1 LLHALLLVFPM
12 KEIKWI
18 LGSQSPRRKEL
29 LAGIG
34 VEFEVRLKD
43 TEELY
48 PDSLPASEVPEF
60 LAKLKAA
67 ALLPGLADNEAVIC
81 ADTVVILEGEILGKP
96 LDFEDAKKML
106 SRLSGK
112 KHTVIT
118 GVFIGSQIK
127 STSFSE
133 RTDVEFEHL
142 TEEEINF
149 YINQYKPFDKAG
161 SYGVQEWIG
170 YVAVKRMEGTYTNVM
185 GLPTNRLYRE
195 IQEFIL

>member
-1 LLHALLLVFPM
+1 M
-12 KEIKWI
+12 
-18 LGSQSPRRKEL
+18 
-29 LAGIG
+29 LA
-34 VEFEVRLKD
+34 
-43 TEELY
+43 
-48 PDSLPASEVPEF
+48 
-60 LAKLKAA
+60 
-67 ALLPGLADNEAVIC
+67 
-81 ADTVVILEGEILGKP
+81 
-96 LDFEDAKKML
+96 
-106 SRLSGK
+106 RLSGK

-118 GVFIGSQIK
+118 GVFIGSKTK

-185 GLPTNRLYRE
+185 GLPTNRL
-195 IQEFIL
+195 

>member
-1 LLHALLLVFPM
+1 M
-12 KEIKWI
+12 TDIKWI

-34 VEFEVRLKD
+34 VEFEVRIKD

-48 PDSLPASEVPEF
+48 PDSLPAEEVPGY
-60 LAKLKAA
+60 LAKLKAD
-67 ALLPGLADNEAVIC
+67 ALLPDLADNEAVIC
-81 ADTVVILEGEILGKP
+81 ADTVVILDGEILGKP
-96 LDFEDAKKML
+96 LNGEDAKKML

-118 GVFIGSQIK
+118 GVFIGSKNQQNV
-127 STSFSE
+127 FSE
-133 RTDVEFEHL
+133 RTEVEFEHL

-185 GLPTNRLYRE
+185 GLPTNRLYQE
-195 IQEFIL
+195 IQKFI

>member
-1 LLHALLLVFPM
+1 M
-12 KEIKWI
+12 NKIKWI

-34 VEFEVRLKD
+34 VEFEVRIKD
-43 TEELY
+43 TEEVY

-60 LAKLKAA
+60 LAKLKAN
-67 ALLPGLADNEAVIC
+67 ALLPDLADYEVVIC

-96 LDFEDAKKML
+96 TDFNDAKQML
-106 SRLSGK
+106 TRLSGK
-112 KHTVIT
+112 RHTVIT
-118 GVFIGSQIK
+118 GVFIGSKTK

-133 RTDVEFEHL
+133 HTEVEFEDL
-142 TEEEINF
+142 MEEEIEF
-149 YINQYKPFDKAG
+149 YINHYKPFDKAG

-185 GLPTNRLYRE
+185 GLPTNRLHRE
-195 IQEFIL
+195 ILKFTP

>member
-1 LLHALLLVFPM
+1 M
-12 KEIKWI
+12 KELKWI

-34 VEFEVRLKD
+34 IDFEVRIKD
-43 TEELY
+43 TEEIY
-48 PDSLPASEVPEF
+48 PDSLSATEVPEF
-60 LAKLKAA
+60 LAKLKAD
-67 ALLPGLADNEAVIC
+67 ALLPGLADDEVVIC
-81 ADTVVILEGEILGKP
+81 ADTVVILDGEILGKP
-96 LDFEDAKKML
+96 IDSEDARLML

-118 GVFIGSQIK
+118 GVFIGSKTK
-127 STSFSE
+127 SASFSE

-142 TEEEINF
+142 SEEEIRF
-149 YINQYKPFDKAG
+149 YIDQYKPFDKAG

-195 IQEFIL
+195 IREFNP

>member
-1 LLHALLLVFPM
+1 M

-34 VEFEVRLKD
+34 IEFEVRLKD

-67 ALLPGLADNEAVIC
+67 ALLPALADNEAVIC

-96 LDFEDAKKML
+96 VDFDDAKKML

-118 GVFIGSQIK
+118 GVFIGSETK
-127 STSFSE
+127 NTSFSE

-185 GLPTNRLYRE
+185 GLPTNRLYQE
-195 IQEFIL
+195 IQRFFIKK

>member
-1 LLHALLLVFPM
+1 M
-12 KEIKWI
+12 KELKWV

-34 VEFEVRLKD
+34 IEFEVRIKD
-43 TEELY
+43 TEEVY
-48 PDSLPASEVPEF
+48 PDSLPAEEVPEF
-60 LAKLKAA
+60 LSKLKAN
-67 ALLPGLADNEAVIC
+67 ALLPDLSDNEVVIC
-81 ADTVVILEGEILGKP
+81 ADTVVILNGEILGKP
-96 LDFEDAKKML
+96 VDFEDAKYML

-118 GVFIGSQIK
+118 GVFIGSK
-127 STSFSE
+127 TKNTSFSE
-133 RTDVEFEHL
+133 RTEVEFENL

-185 GLPTNRLYRE
+185 GLPTNRLYKE
-195 IQEFIL
+195 IQKFAFDSAQAPFE

>member
-1 LLHALLLVFPM
+1 M
-12 KEIKWI
+12 KNIKWI

-34 VEFEVRLKD
+34 ITFEVRIKD
-43 TEELY
+43 TEEVY
-48 PDSLPASEVPEF
+48 PDSLPVAEVPEF
-60 LAKLKAA
+60 LAKLKAN
-67 ALLPGLADNEAVIC
+67 ALLPDLSDNEVVIC
-81 ADTVVILEGEILGKP
+81 ADTIVILKGEILGKP
-96 LDFEDAKKML
+96 ISFEDAKEML

-118 GVFIGSQIK
+118 GVFIGSKTK
-127 STSFSE
+127 SCSFSE
-133 RTDVEFEHL
+133 HTEVEFEHL
-142 TEEEINF
+142 SEEEIKF

-185 GLPTNRLYRE
+185 GLPTNRLYKE
-195 IQEFIL
+195 IQEF

>member
-1 LLHALLLVFPM
+1 M
-12 KEIKWI
+12 NEIKWI

-34 VEFEVRLKD
+34 VEFEVRTKD
-43 TEELY
+43 TEEVY

-60 LAKLKAA
+60 LSKLKAN
-67 ALLPGLADNEAVIC
+67 ALLPDLADNEVIIC

-96 LDFEDAKKML
+96 TDSNDAKQML
-106 SRLSGK
+106 ARLSGK
-112 KHTVIT
+112 NHTVIT
-118 GVFIGSQIK
+118 GVFIGSKTK

-133 RTDVEFEHL
+133 RTEVEFESL

-149 YINQYKPFDKAG
+149 YINQFKPFDKAG

-185 GLPTNRLYRE
+185 GLPTNRLYQE
-195 IQEFIL
+195 IKKFSS

>member
-1 LLHALLLVFPM
+1 M
-12 KEIKWI
+12 KELKWI

-34 VEFEVRLKD
+34 IEFEVRIKD
-43 TEELY
+43 TEEVY
-48 PDSLPASEVPEF
+48 PDSLLAEEVPEF
-60 LAKLKAA
+60 LSKLKAN
-67 ALLPGLADNEAVIC
+67 ALLPDLSDNEVIIC
-81 ADTVVILEGEILGKP
+81 ADTVVILNGEILGKP
-96 LDFEDAKKML
+96 VDFEDAKNML

-118 GVFIGSQIK
+118 GVFIGSKTK

-133 RTDVEFEHL
+133 RTEVEFENL
-142 TEEEINF
+142 SEEEINF

-185 GLPTNRLYRE
+185 GLPTNRLYQE
-195 IQEFIL
+195 IRKFTL